1 MSFRDRMEKFLQKSV
16 ETSKEVLGKAKEK
29 TKEAGEKGALKIK
42 IKRLENQAEKKC
54 TMLGSRVYELLV
66 EKGQS
71 TISKG
76 TADIKPLLG
85 DIKDLEKEIEE
96 NEEQLKKL

>member
-1 MSFRDRMEKFLQKSV
+1 MSFRERMEKFLQKSV

-29 TKEAGEKGALKIK
+29 TREAGEKGALKIK
-42 IKRLENQAEKKC
+42 IKKLENQAEKKL
-54 TMLGSRVYELLV
+54 TMLGSKVYELLV

-76 TADIKPLLG
+76 TADIKPLLSEIG
-85 DIKDLEKEIEE
+85 DLEKDIEE
-96 NEEQLKKL
+96 NEKQLKKL